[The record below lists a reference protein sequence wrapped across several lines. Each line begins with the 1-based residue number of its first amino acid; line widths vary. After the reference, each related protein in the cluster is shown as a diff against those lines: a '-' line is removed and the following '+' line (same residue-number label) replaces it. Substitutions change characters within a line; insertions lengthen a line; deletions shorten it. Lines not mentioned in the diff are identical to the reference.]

1 MDLPPLRPTA
11 IPGMTGPANASQE
24 KIAEGR
30 LFQAQVVQLGDGGS
44 LVLAVGRERIAA
56 TSQAGFQVGQRLF
69 LRVKGSGAA
78 RVFELLGEAEFAA
91 LAEPAAPVDSESHP
105 FRLLAQ
111 AAGVGSLLAE
121 LEARLGEARS
131 DARSL
136 GSFAFAPGG
145 DADQLARSLARGGLG
160 HETLRL
166 ARALEQLPQ
175 AVLVSTAEELLGA
188 ALAAAP
194 DPRAAR
200 AELARLL
207 GSALEG
213 PQFAAALAEPRLQAG
228 ERAPPFTRLL
238 LALGSLLDGL
248 PSEPFP
254 AAVREDLRD
263 LIAVARISPALA
275 RAVSEALLGE
285 GRSGA
290 LAKILTELASESA
303 LPPAFPP
310 TLPPTLP
317 PGGEVL
323 DLKQWLLSALEK
335 GQDGLE
341 PSGRPTHALRGA
353 LAALEAEQ
361 FVALARSQAG
371 EGQCLAFALRDGSR
385 FADAHLIHRRL
396 DDSEGDERS
405 AERGPRRPSRAVLG
419 LDFSRTGPVRAEFL
433 LDASNLRVRLDVG
446 SEAVAGRLHAGLEA
460 LRERLAANGRNVQV
474 QVGVRPLEDLRVPGP
489 DSDLRLAGGR
499 GAVDRL
505 G

>member
-11 IPGMTGPANASQE
+11 ISGMTGPANASQE

-69 LRVKGSGAA
+69 LRVKGSGAT

-121 LEARLGEARS
+121 LEARLGEAQS

-188 ALAAAP
+188 ALGAAP

-200 AELARLL
+200 AELARML

-263 LIAVARISPALA
+263 LVAVAGISPALA

-290 LAKILTELASESA
+290 LAKTLAELASESA
-303 LPPAFPP
+303 LQP

-317 PGGEVL
+317 PEGEVL

-385 FADAHLIHRRL
+385 FADAHLVHRRL

-405 AERGPRRPSRAVLG
+405 AERGPRRSSRAVLG

-474 QVGVRPLEDLRVPGP
+474 QVDVRPLEDLRVPGP

>member
-254 AAVREDLRD
+254 TAVREDLRD

-275 RAVSEALLGE
+275 HALSEALLSE
-285 GRSGA
+285 VRPGA
-290 LAKILTELASESA
+290 LAKILAELASESA
-303 LPPAFPP
+303 FPPALPPE
-310 TLPPTLP
+310 
-317 PGGEVL
+317 GEVL

-335 GQDGLE
+335 GQDGME

-385 FADAHLIHRRL
+385 FADAHLVHRRL
-396 DDSEGDERS
+396 DDSESDERS